1 MKVSF
6 WVAGVLVTAVAVA
19 AVGDDVSLHNQ
30 VRVLEDQVVAMRSEN
45 QALDRDV
52 RTVQAQLAAA
62 DRARAAAQIARQK
75 EVDDAGRALIQLTH
89 PAQIKGGL

>member
-1 MKVSF
+1 
-6 WVAGVLVTAVAVA
+6 
-19 AVGDDVSLHNQ
+19 VSLHNQ